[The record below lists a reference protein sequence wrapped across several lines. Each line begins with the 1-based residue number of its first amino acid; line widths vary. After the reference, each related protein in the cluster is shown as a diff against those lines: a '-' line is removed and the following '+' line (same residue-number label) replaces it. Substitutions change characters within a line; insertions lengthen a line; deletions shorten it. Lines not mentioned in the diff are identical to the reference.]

1 MEEMAQKKGRK
12 GMKQVIFL
20 GVLAAWVLFGS
31 AASFGG
37 EIIGQLSDLVQP
49 EVEAFVDI
57 TSAWVEKD
65 GSSLTFVLELRG
77 NGPDPADFTEPD
89 TGMTYIWL
97 VDADNNPNT
106 GQSWV
111 GNDFNVRVVVSNN
124 PNWAG
129 GFVDVVGAMGGGGSG
144 TVQVADNLVKITI
157 EKSQIGSPDYF
168 SWRSDAAYW
177 VNGPTQSYNGVT
189 PESGFAQLLAYGV
202 LYDLNQQQFYAEPN
216 FIAYQCAEE
225 NPEEFYEI
233 MHQTNFN
240 SSGTDPIFLSLD
252 QKYPEQFS
260 CQVLA
265 QAAGAAGI
273 RQVRNTARFDV
284 EWPDSPVFG
293 ISKVSSFYS
302 FVFTLYGPEGS
313 GPIPPETFRMKFSH
327 DYSVFGSDLEGQAR
341 GWSMAQ
347 LLIVQMDPL
356 EQKGVWVLQ
365 AEGCNNT
372 YFSKNEESIDLAEL
386 PNGALE
392 YGVPYG
398 ANMLLINEAQAP
410 VPTNYAEAIADSTT
424 MVSIEVAPLP
434 GDTDGDGDVDLA
446 DVARLAEH
454 WLMSR

>member
-1 MEEMAQKKGRK
+1 
-12 GMKQVIFL
+12 MKQVISL
-20 GVLAAWVLFGS
+20 GILAAWVLFGS

-37 EIIGQLSDLVQP
+37 EIIGQLSDPEQP
-49 EVEAFVDI
+49 KVEAFVDI

-77 NGPDPADFTEPD
+77 NIPDPADLPEPN
-89 TGMTYIWL
+89 THMTYIWL

-106 GQSWV
+106 GQSWA

-129 GFVDVVGAMGGGGSG
+129 GFVDVTGAMNGGGLG
-144 TVQVADNLVKITI
+144 TVQIIDNLVKITI
-157 EKSQIGSPDYF
+157 EKSQIASPDHF
-168 SWRSDAAYW
+168 QWRSNADYW
-177 VNGPTQSYNGVT
+177 PNDEYVCQNDLTETGQ
-189 PESGFAQLLAYGV
+189 AQLSAYGV
-202 LYDLNQQQFYAEPN
+202 TYDLNQQQFYAEPN
-216 FIAYQCAEE
+216 FVAYQCAEE
-225 NPEEFYEI
+225 NSEEFYEI
-233 MHQTNFN
+233 MHQTNTN
-240 SSGTDPIFLSLD
+240 SSGTDPIYLSID

-327 DYSVFGSDLEGQAR
+327 DYSVFGSDREGQAR

-347 LLIVQMDPL
+347 LLIVQTDPL

-372 YFSKNEESIDLAEL
+372 YFGKNEESIDLAEL

-392 YGVPYG
+392 YNVPYG

-410 VPTNYAEAIADSTT
+410 VPTNYAGAISDSTT

>member
-1 MEEMAQKKGRK
+1 
-12 GMKQVIFL
+12 MKPLFSFW
-20 GVLAAWVLFGS
+20 VLVSLVLFGS
-31 AASFGG
+31 VVSFGG
-37 EIIGQLSDLVQP
+37 EIIGQLSDPEQP
-49 EVEAFVDI
+49 GVDAFVDL
-57 TSAWVEKD
+57 TSAWVEKE

-77 NGPDPADFTEPD
+77 NVPNPDDFPDPN

-106 GQSWV
+106 GQSWA

-124 PNWAG
+124 PDWAG
-129 GFVDVVGAMGGGGSG
+129 GFVDVVGAMSGGGLG

-177 VNGPTQSYNGVT
+177 VNGPIQSYNGVT
-189 PESGFAQLLAYGV
+189 PESGSAQVLAYGV
-202 LYDLNQQQFYAEPN
+202 LYDLNQQQFYVEPN
-216 FIAYQCAEE
+216 FVAYQCVEE

-233 MHQTNFN
+233 MHQTNNN
-240 SSGTDPIFLSLD
+240 SSGTDPIYLSID

-265 QAAGAAGI
+265 QATGAAGI

-293 ISKVSSFYS
+293 ISKVSSFYN
-302 FVFTLYGPEGS
+302 FAFTLYGPEGS
-313 GPIPPETFRMKFSH
+313 GPIPSDTFRMTFSH
-327 DYSVFGSDLEGQAR
+327 DYSVFGSDMEGQAR

-372 YFSKNEESIDLAEL
+372 YFGKNEEILDLAEL
-386 PNGALE
+386 PNGGLE
-392 YGVPYG
+392 YNVPYG
-398 ANMLLINEAQAP
+398 VNMLLINEAEAT
-410 VPTNYAEAIADSTT
+410 VPTEYAEAIADSTT
-424 MVSIEVAPLP
+424 MVSIDVAPLP